1 MPVID
6 STFLKRVVISNYK
19 SIASCD
25 VTLGPLTFLVGP
37 NGAGKSNF
45 LDALAFV
52 ADSLR
57 GTLGQALRDRGGIG
71 DVRRR
76 SGGHPT
82 HVGMRLEFQLAPSV
96 HGHYSFRVG
105 ALSGGGYEVQ
115 QEECVISNELR
126 PELSARYRIRDGRIE
141 SAPTVF
147 AAYASDRLYL
157 VSVSGIEPYR
167 TAFDALSRMGFYSF
181 NPDELRGPQA
191 PDSGT
196 LLERDGWNIASVIRQ
211 MKQANS
217 PELEKIETYL
227 SAVVAGVQGLEVKE
241 IGRQETVEFRQT
253 VQGSLNPWRFLAANM
268 SEGTLRT
275 LAVLVALYQS
285 SDGSGAPIRLVGIEE
300 PEVALHPAA
309 AGVLRDSLVEASRAR
324 QIIVT
329 SHSPDLLDDKDVD
342 ARSILAVVAE
352 RGETIIGPL
361 DSVGR
366 DVLLQRLYTAGE
378 LLRMNQLTPEPPKS
392 SSARTN
398 TLLFDRP

>member
-1 MPVID
+1 MPITD

-25 VTLGPLTFLVGP
+25 VALGPLTFLVGP

-45 LDALAFV
+45 LDVLAFV
-52 ADSLR
+52 ADALR
-57 GTLGQALRDRGGIG
+57 GTLGQAIRDRGGIG
-71 DVRRR
+71 EVRRR
-76 SGGHPT
+76 SSGHPT
-82 HVGMRLEFQLAPSV
+82 HVGMRLEFQLAPEV
-96 HGHYSFRVG
+96 HGHYSFRLG
-105 ALSGGGYEVQ
+105 ALAGGGYAVQ
-115 QEECVISNELR
+115 QEECVIIDQR
-126 PELSARYRIRDGRIE
+126 HPELSASYLVRDGTIE
-141 SAPTVF
+141 ASPSVF

-157 VSVSGIEPYR
+157 VNVSGIEPYR

-181 NPDELRGPQA
+181 NLDELRVPQA
-191 PDSGT
+191 PDTGNF
-196 LLERDGWNIASVIRQ
+196 LERDGWNIASVIRQ

-217 PELEKIETYL
+217 LELDKIQAYL
-227 SAVVAGVQGLEVKE
+227 SAVVAGVHGLDVKE

-253 VQGSLNPWRFLAANM
+253 VQGSSNPWRFLAANM

-285 SDGSGAPIRLVGIEE
+285 SDGRAPIRLVGIEE

-309 AGVLRDSLVEASRAR
+309 AGALRDSLIEASRTR

-342 ARSILAVVAE
+342 AATILAVVAE
-352 RGETIIGPL
+352 HGETIIGPL
-361 DSVGR
+361 GSGGR
-366 DVLLQRLYTAGE
+366 GILLDRLYTAGE
-378 LLRMNQLTPEPPKS
+378 LLRMNQLTPEPQKPRP
-392 SSARTN
+392 ALAN